1 MVYVC
6 VCVFFFVRAVPD
18 GVCVLFFF
26 CAVGGGFVYSDFERG
41 SLFFLGPVRIRNS
54 DPTIICSVCPSQKMA
69 KKDKTKMRTST

>member
-26 CAVGGGFVYSDFERG
+26 ARSVGGLFTAISKGGHYS
-41 SLFFLGPVRIRNS
+41 FLAPSELETPIR
-54 DPTIICSVCPSQKMA
+54 Q
-69 KKDKTKMRTST
+69 